1 MKKIAE
7 CLLGMILTTVFSLA
21 VCSCSDNEETAID
34 DFDIQFELPSLI
46 EINEG
51 GTYTFILKARM
62 HRSFLMILSWNRKLV
77 FLTYVRL

>member
-7 CLLGMILTTVFSLA
+7 CLLGMILTIVFSLV

-51 GTYTFILKARM
+51 GTYTFILKSKNAPLI
-62 HRSFLMILSWNRKLV
+62 SDNLSWNRKLV